1 MKKLAISLLVFII
14 SLILVVSIGLI
25 ITGCVNEDPLTG
37 EQKIYTGIWTAPGDD
52 YIEIWENGKADC
64 EVKNTTISGGT
75 VILEDDSLA
84 IKLMGIKFVSR
95 ITAPP
100 KNVDNIWVM
109 ELDGITFTKQ

>member
-25 ITGCVNEDPLTG
+25 ITGCVN
-37 EQKIYTGIWTAPGDD
+37 
-52 YIEIWENGKADC
+52 
-64 EVKNTTISGGT
+64 TISGGT